1 LRKIWIKQCH
11 RNEKFNGEISRVC
24 AEHFEESD
32 FQNLMEIKLMH
43 GKRLLLNKDALPK
56 INLKPAVTQESSNA
70 STLVSQRTIHHKKNK
85 KCQINQLLI
94 SHLGPVYRK
103 RIKCLIRI
111 KF

>member
-43 GKRLLLNKDALPK
+43 GKRLLLSKDALPK

-70 STLVSQRTIHHKKNK
+70 SITKNNHHKKNK